1 MKSICVPCNIEFPSL
16 EELEAHEKS
25 GHVTKGSPITPAPAM
40 TPEFEQTM
48 QEITEDKK
56 KKEEEI
62 KRLQAE
68 HEKKSQQSID
78 KKPLKLEYKYTGNC
92 ECGSEPLTI
101 ITDTPAGLYAIA
113 FCIPENRQ
121 IESIQVERIIQ
132 PKKMKIEKNE
142 AVEAE
147 IVAEPKK
154 DVIPKKRKRK

>member
-1 MKSICVPCNIEFPSL
+1 MCFMFNITTTSITVSHIRHFLFLFFGITSFL
-16 EELEAHEKS
+16 
-25 GHVTKGSPITPAPAM
+25 GSA
-40 TPEFEQTM
+40 
-48 QEITEDKK
+48 
-56 KKEEEI
+56 
-62 KRLQAE
+62 
-68 HEKKSQQSID
+68 
-78 KKPLKLEYKYTGNC
+78 
-92 ECGSEPLTI
+92 TI